1 MQIAPEIT
9 MISRLNGLF
18 NCYLVREG
26 DGFTLVDASFKF
38 VVPEIL
44 ATVAKLGAPI
54 RRILL
59 THAHGDH
66 VGGLDALAS
75 RLPGVE
81 IAMGR
86 RESRFLARDFSL
98 DAEEPQTPLH
108 GMFPK
113 VAARPPVLLE
123 DGETYG
129 SMRVI
134 ATPGHTPGHL
144 SFLHLP
150 SGTLLAGDAIST
162 VARLRVVY
170 DSPWYFPFGNI
181 ATWHKPTA
189 LASVK
194 KLAALGARGVV
205 VGHGKPVMSGVDEA
219 FAYALSKVSSVN
231 FSNAT

>member
-1 MQIAPEIT
+1 MQIVPEMT

-18 NCYLVREG
+18 NCYLVREN
-26 DGFTLVDASFKF
+26 DGFTLVDTSFSF

-44 ATVAKLGAPI
+44 KTAAKLGAPV

-66 VGGLDALAS
+66 VGGLDALVAK
-75 RLPGVE
+75 LPGVE
-81 IAMGR
+81 IAIGR

-98 DAEEPQTPLH
+98 DVEEPQTPLR
-108 GMFPK
+108 GMFSK
-113 VAARPPVLLE
+113 VAARPHVLLE

-129 SMRVI
+129 SMQVI
-134 ATPGHTPGHL
+134 TTPGHTPGHL

-150 SGTLLAGDAIST
+150 SGTLVAGDAIST

-170 DSPWYFPFGNI
+170 DSPWYFPFGNM

-194 KLAALGARGVV
+194 KLAALGASGVV
-205 VGHGKPVMSGVDEA
+205 VGHGKPVMSRVDAA
-219 FAYALSKVSSVN
+219 FSYALSKVSSA
-231 FSNAT
+231 SAT

>member
-9 MISRLNGLF
+9 IISRLNGLF

-26 DGFTLVDASFKF
+26 DSFTVVDTSFSF
-38 VVPEIL
+38 VAPEIL
-44 ATVAKLGAPI
+44 KTAAKQGAPI

-66 VGGLDALAS
+66 VGGLDALAAQ
-75 RLPGVE
+75 LPGVE
-81 IAMGR
+81 IAIGR

-98 DAEEPQTPLH
+98 DAEEPQTPLR
-108 GMFPK
+108 GMFQK
-113 VAARPPVLLE
+113 VASRANVLLE
-123 DGETYG
+123 DGEIYG

-170 DSPWYFPFGNI
+170 DSPWYFPFGNM

-194 KLAALGARGVV
+194 KLAALGARGVA
-205 VGHGKPVMSGVDEA
+205 VGHGKPVMSGVDAA
-219 FAYALSKVSSVN
+219 FAYALGKVSSA
-231 FSNAT
+231 SAM

>member
-1 MQIAPEIT
+1 MQIVPEIT
-9 MISRLNGLF
+9 AVSRLNGLF

-26 DGFTLVDASFKF
+26 DSLTLVDTNLEFVASG
-38 VVPEIL
+38 IL
-44 ATVAKLGAPI
+44 AAAAKLGVPI

-66 VGGLDALAS
+66 AAGLDVLVSKLA
-75 RLPGVE
+75 GVE

-86 RESRFLARDFSL
+86 RESRLLAHDFSL
-98 DAEEPQTPLH
+98 DAGEPQTPVR

-113 VAARPPVLLE
+113 VAARPHILLE

-129 SMRVI
+129 SLQVI

-144 SFLHLP
+144 AFLHLP

-162 VARLRVVY
+162 VSRLRVVY
-170 DSPWYFPFGNI
+170 DSPWYFPFGKM
-181 ATWHKPTA
+181 ATWHEPTA

-194 KLAALGARGVV
+194 KLAELGSKYVA
-205 VGHGKPVMSGVDEA
+205 VGHGKPIMDGADAA
-219 FAYALSKVSSVN
+219 FAYALSQVSS
-231 FSNAT
+231 SSAK